1 MAELKIPTEEVSLP
15 SKGLLYSKE
24 SPLSSGKI
32 EMKYMTAREE
42 DILTNTNF
50 IKNGTV
56 IDKLLQSLI
65 VTPINYDDLLIGDKN
80 AILIAARILAYGSAY
95 SFEYFDSETDT
106 KETINIDLNDLKNKE
121 VDYSLYSNKNEF
133 TFVLPNSK
141 NTVTFKLLTVG
152 DEKAIEAEA
161 KGLKKANIAVG
172 EVTSRLKHQILS
184 VNGNYE
190 AKDVRDF
197 VDNYLIAKDSNP
209 LRSYITSISPD
220 IDLTINFTLSSGKEI
235 TQSLPL
241 TAEFFFSRDLSI
253 EQSIK
258 ERFLNLLTMVAE
270 AFHGLKLWKCLF
282 VKEDLTLSSL
292 MNT

>member
-1 MAELKIPTEEVSLP
+1 MAEKFTLPTEMIELP
-15 SKGLLYSKE
+15 SQGKIYDITN
-24 SPLSSGKI
+24 PLSSGTI

-42 DILTNTNF
+42 DILTNVNLLRQGVA
-50 IKNGTV
+50 IEKM
-56 IDKLLQSLI
+56 LQSI
-65 VTPINYDDLLIGDKN
+65 IKSPIRYEDLLLGDRN
-80 AILIAARILAYGSAY
+80 SLLIAARILAYGSAY

-106 KETINIDLNDLKNKE
+106 KETISIDLNDLKNKE
-121 VDYSLYSNKNEF
+121 VDYSLYSNRNDF
-133 TFVLPNSK
+133 AFVLPHSK

-184 VNGNYE
+184 INGNYE

-220 IDLTINFTLSSGKEI
+220 IDLTINFTLSNGKEI

-241 TAEFFFSRDLSI
+241 TAEFFFPG
-253 EQSIK
+253 
-258 ERFLNLLTMVAE
+258 T
-270 AFHGLKLWKCLF
+270 
-282 VKEDLTLSSL
+282 
-292 MNT
+292 

>member
-1 MAELKIPTEEVSLP
+1 MAEKFTLPTEMIELP
-15 SKGLLYSKE
+15 SQGKVYDLTNS
-24 SPLSSGKI
+24 LSSGTI

-42 DILTNTNF
+42 DILTNVNLLRQGVA
-50 IKNGTV
+50 IEKM
-56 IDKLLQSLI
+56 LQSI
-65 VTPINYDDLLIGDKN
+65 IKSPIKYEDLLLGDRN
-80 AILIAARILAYGSAY
+80 SLLIAARILAYGSAY
-95 SFEYFDSETDT
+95 SFEYFDSEADT
-106 KETINIDLNDLKNKE
+106 KETISIDLNDLKNKE

-241 TAEFFFSRDLSI
+241 TAEFFFPG
-253 EQSIK
+253 
-258 ERFLNLLTMVAE
+258 T
-270 AFHGLKLWKCLF
+270 
-282 VKEDLTLSSL
+282 
-292 MNT
+292 